1 MVPKDLKVGDTFLDG
16 NLRFVVCKVLANGN
30 YECEVVKNVPEK
42 TKETAVRKKRS
53 AKYCKRPP
61 IMAGAFYHICGGVT
75 PQE

>member
-30 YECEVVKNVPEK
+30 YECEAVKNVPEK

-53 AKYCKRPP
+53 AK
-61 IMAGAFYHICGGVT
+61 
-75 PQE
+75 